1 MRKTTT
7 DKQMTQMKELNIDDL
22 RRLRKGEVMTAEI
35 TPARLASI
43 RSQATRMKEEGYEF
57 SIRKTVT
64 DDLYVVERL
73 KGGAR

>member
-1 MRKTTT
+1 MT
-7 DKQMTQMKELNIDDL
+7 QMTQMKELNIDDL

-43 RSQATRMKEEGYEF
+43 RSQATRMKGEGYEF

>member
-1 MRKTTT
+1 MTTT
-7 DKQMTQMKELNIDDL
+7 GKQMTQMKELTSEDL
-22 RRLRKGEVMTAEI
+22 RRMRCGDVMTCVI
-35 TPARLASI
+35 PLKRLASV
-43 RSQATRMKEEGYEF
+43 RSQASRMKEEGYEF

>member
-1 MRKTTT
+1 
-7 DKQMTQMKELNIDDL
+7 MKELNTDDL

-35 TPARLASI
+35 TPAKLASI
-43 RSQATRMKEEGYEF
+43 RSQASRLKEEGYEF

>member
-1 MRKTTT
+1 
-7 DKQMTQMKELNIDDL
+7 MKELTIDDL
-22 RRLRKGEVMTAEI
+22 RRLRKGEVMTAAI
-35 TPARLASI
+35 TLARLASI

-64 DDLYVVERL
+64 DGLYVVERL

>member
-1 MRKTTT
+1 MKTTT
-7 DKQMTQMKELNIDDL
+7 DKQMTQMKELNINDL
-22 RRLRKGEVMTAEI
+22 RRMRQGDVMTAVI
-35 TPARLASI
+35 PLKRLASI

>member
-1 MRKTTT
+1 
-7 DKQMTQMKELNIDDL
+7 MKELTIDDL
-22 RRLRKGEVMTAEI
+22 RKLRKGEVMTAEI
-35 TPARLASI
+35 TLARLASI

-64 DDLYVVERL
+64 DGLYVVERL

>member
-1 MRKTTT
+1 
-7 DKQMTQMKELNIDDL
+7 MKELTIDDL

-35 TPARLASI
+35 TLARLASI
-43 RSQATRMKEEGYEF
+43 RSQATRMKAEGYEF

-64 DDLYVVERL
+64 DGLYVVERL